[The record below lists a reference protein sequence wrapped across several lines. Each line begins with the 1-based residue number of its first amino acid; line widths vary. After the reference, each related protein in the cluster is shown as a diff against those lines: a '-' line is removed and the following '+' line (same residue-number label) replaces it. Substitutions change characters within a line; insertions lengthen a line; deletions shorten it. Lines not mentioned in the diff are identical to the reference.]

1 MTNKLPFTPIKKLG
15 DLYFTS
21 GQIHLTSEG
30 KLLEGTI
37 KEQTRQ
43 VMENLKALLEKEGLT
58 FENVVKTTI
67 YLTDMNNYGEVNETY
82 MEYFADVFPA
92 REAIGI
98 KDLPLGASIEIS
110 MIAGK

>member
-1 MTNKLPFTPIKKLG
+1 MLYNVHMTNKLPFTPIKKIG

-21 GQIHLTSEG
+21 GQIHLTADG

-43 VMENLKALLEKEGLT
+43 VMEKEDLT

-67 YLTDMNNYGEVNETY
+67 YLTDMNNYSKVNEAY
-82 MEYFADVFPA
+82 MEYFDEVFPA

-98 KDLPLGASIEIS
+98 KELPFGASIEIS